1 MTRRL
6 TKTNLFTRR
15 LVCLPG
21 LFLCSEGFAGTF
33 IFAGE
38 LNGVDLVAHPASY
51 TGQGGTLTV
60 RVCIVPN
67 SANAAV
73 MEIPVQNNINIYNR
87 LQPTTGNLVSGG
99 NNNIPSGQVVDFES
113 VALHELGH
121 CIGLAH
127 VNAASES
134 GLTGNNQNYT
144 KATDGSNNLFDIG
157 AGADGT
163 IGSNDD
169 VRGDDV
175 NLHWYRKSNN
185 NPFTIDNTV
194 DSSTYARD
202 LSDLPTGHNFA
213 TNADRTV
220 AINLGYPSTEAVM
233 QQLTFF
239 DEAQRTLTHD
249 DVATLRYAASGK
261 NEVAGNNDDYTINL
275 EYGGINNSNCDINLK
290 FDNSQTGFAVCQAG
304 GSFLPGSEHIRITS
318 ANIFFNTG
326 FSWFFNTDT
335 VNQTPVLAQ
344 IGDQPVN
351 EGQSASINLSATNP
365 DGDTQTFNA
374 TGLPAF
380 ATLTDHG
387 NDTATLDIDP
397 LSGDAGTYTVTIRAT
412 DNGLPALEDSEIF
425 DIIVS
430 SPIVDS
436 DGDGLSDATEAVL
449 GTNPNNADT
458 DGDGL
463 ADGAGGIVPLAALPG
478 GVDVD
483 GDGFVDGEQDLGTD
497 PTQSNIGD
505 IAPLGSPDGQI
516 NAGDLVVMIR
526 LLTGLES
533 PTALE
538 SVLAD
543 INGDGQLNVADLLLL
558 QKAVLAGTAP

>member
-6 TKTNLFTRR
+6 IKTNLFTGL

-21 LFLCSEGFAGTF
+21 LFLCSKGFAGTF

-38 LNGVDLVAHPASY
+38 SNGVDVVAHPTSY

-60 RVCIVPN
+60 RVCIAPS
-67 SANAAV
+67 SANATA

-99 NNNIPSGQVVDFES
+99 NNNIPSGQLDFES

-134 GLTGNNQNYT
+134 GLTGNNKNYT
-144 KATDGSNNLFDIG
+144 KATNGSNNQFDINP
-157 AGADGT
+157 GADGV

-169 VRGDDV
+169 IRGDDV

-185 NPFTIDNTV
+185 NPFTIDTTV
-194 DSSTYARD
+194 DSNTYARD
-202 LSDLPTGHNFA
+202 LSDLPTGHSFA

-220 AINLGYPSTEAVM
+220 ASNSGYPGTESVM

-249 DVATLRYAASGK
+249 DVATLLYAASGK

-275 EYGGINNSNCDINLK
+275 EYGGISNSNCDINLK
-290 FDNSQTGFAVCQAG
+290 FDNSQTGFAVCQTG
-304 GSFLPGSEHIRITS
+304 GAFLPGSDHIRITS

-326 FSWFFNTDT
+326 FNWFFNTDT
-335 VNQTPVLAQ
+335 ANQAV
-344 IGDQPVN
+344 D
-351 EGQSASINLSATNP
+351 
-365 DGDTQTFNA
+365 
-374 TGLPAF
+374 
-380 ATLTDHG
+380 
-387 NDTATLDIDP
+387 
-397 LSGDAGTYTVTIRAT
+397 T
-412 DNGLPALEDSEIF
+412 DN
-425 DIIVS
+425 
-430 SPIVDS
+430 
-436 DGDGLSDATEAVL
+436 DGLSDATEAVL
-449 GTNPNNADT
+449 GTDPNNADT

-478 GVDVD
+478 GVDTD
-483 GDGFVDGEQDLGTD
+483 GDGFVDGEQDFGTD
-497 PTQSNIGD
+497 PLASNAGD
-505 IAPLGSPDGQI
+505 VAPRGAPDNVLNAGDAVVLTRLVTGIITADALETVLADLNNDSQI
-516 NAGDLVVMIR
+516 NA
-526 LLTGLES
+526 
-533 PTALE
+533 
-538 SVLAD
+538 
-543 INGDGQLNVADLLLL
+543 ADLLLL
-558 QKAVLAGTAP
+558 QQLLLATP

>member
-1 MTRRL
+1 MRL
-6 TKTNLFTRR
+6 

-21 LFLCSEGFAGTF
+21 LFLYTKGFAGTF

-38 LNGVDLVAHPASY
+38 SNGVDTVAHPTSY

-60 RVCIVPN
+60 RVCIAPN

-87 LQPTTGNLVSGG
+87 LQPTTGNLGSGG
-99 NNNIPSGQVVDFES
+99 NNNIPSGQVDFES

-144 KATDGSNNLFDIG
+144 RATDGSNNHFDINP
-157 AGADGT
+157 GADGI

-169 VRGDDV
+169 IRGDDV

-185 NPFTIDNTV
+185 NPFTIANTV

-202 LSDLPTGHNFA
+202 LSDLPTGHSFA
-213 TNADRTV
+213 TIADRTV
-220 AINLGYPSTEAVM
+220 ASNTGYPNTEAVM
-233 QQLTFF
+233 QQGTFS

-261 NEVAGNNDDYTINL
+261 NEVSGNNDDYTINL
-275 EYGGINNSNCDINLK
+275 EYGGISNSNCDINLN
-290 FDNSQTGFAVCQAG
+290 FDSSQTGFAVCQTG
-304 GSFLPGSEHIRITS
+304 GAFLPGSDHIRITS

-335 VNQTPVLAQ
+335 VNQAPVLAQ
-344 IGDQPVN
+344 IGNQPVN

-365 DGDTQTFNA
+365 DGDTQTFSA
-374 TGLPAF
+374 TGLPGF
-380 ATLTDHG
+380 ATLTDHS

-397 LSGDAGTYTVTIRAT
+397 LSGNAGTYTVTITVT
-412 DNGLPALEDSEIF
+412 DNGLPALEDSETF

-430 SPIVDS
+430 PLVVDS
-436 DGDGLSDATEAVL
+436 DGDGLSDAAEAVL
-449 GTNPNNADT
+449 GTDPNNADT

-478 GVDVD
+478 GVDTD
-483 GDGFVDGEQDLGTD
+483 GDGFVDGEQDFGTD
-497 PTQSNIGD
+497 PLASNVGD
-505 IAPLGSPDGQI
+505 VAPRGAPDSALNAGDAMVLTRLVTGIITADALETVLADLNNDSQI
-516 NAGDLVVMIR
+516 NA
-526 LLTGLES
+526 
-533 PTALE
+533 
-538 SVLAD
+538 
-543 INGDGQLNVADLLLL
+543 ADLLLL
-558 QKAVLAGTAP
+558 QQLLLAAP

>member
-6 TKTNLFTRR
+6 TKTNLFTGL

-21 LFLCSEGFAGTF
+21 LFLSSKGFAGTF

-38 LNGVDLVAHPASY
+38 SYGVDVVAHPTSY

-60 RVCIVPN
+60 RVCIAPS
-67 SANAAV
+67 SANATA

-99 NNNIPSGQVVDFES
+99 NNNIPSGQLDFES

-134 GLTGNNQNYT
+134 RLTGNNQNYT
-144 KATDGSNNLFDIG
+144 RATAGSNNQFDINP
-157 AGADGT
+157 GADGV

-169 VRGDDV
+169 IRGDDV

-185 NPFTIDNTV
+185 NPFTIDTTV

-202 LSDLPTGHNFA
+202 LSDLPTGHSFA

-220 AINLGYPSTEAVM
+220 ASNSGYPGTESVM

-249 DVATLRYAASGK
+249 DVATLLYAASGK

-275 EYGGINNSNCDINLK
+275 EYGGISNSNCDINLK
-290 FDNSQTGFAVCQAG
+290 FDNSQTGFAVCQTG
-304 GSFLPGSEHIRITS
+304 GVFLSGSDHISITS

-326 FSWFFNTDT
+326 FNWFFNTDT
-335 VNQTPVLAQ
+335 TKQAV
-344 IGDQPVN
+344 D
-351 EGQSASINLSATNP
+351 
-365 DGDTQTFNA
+365 
-374 TGLPAF
+374 
-380 ATLTDHG
+380 
-387 NDTATLDIDP
+387 
-397 LSGDAGTYTVTIRAT
+397 T
-412 DNGLPALEDSEIF
+412 DN
-425 DIIVS
+425 
-430 SPIVDS
+430 
-436 DGDGLSDATEAVL
+436 DGLSDATEAVL
-449 GTNPNNADT
+449 GTAPNNADT

-463 ADGAGGIVPLAALPG
+463 ADGAGGIVPLATLPG
-478 GVDVD
+478 GIDTD
-483 GDGFVDGEQDLGTD
+483 GDGFVDGEQDFGTD
-497 PTQSNIGD
+497 PLASNAGD
-505 IAPLGSPDGQI
+505 VAPRGAPDSVLNAGDAVVLTRLVTGIITADTLETVLADLNNDSQI
-516 NAGDLVVMIR
+516 NA
-526 LLTGLES
+526 
-533 PTALE
+533 
-538 SVLAD
+538 
-543 INGDGQLNVADLLLL
+543 ADLLLL
-558 QKAVLAGTAP
+558 QQLLLTTP

>member
-1 MTRRL
+1 
-6 TKTNLFTRR
+6 
-15 LVCLPG
+15 LPG
-21 LFLCSEGFAGTF
+21 LFLCSKGFAGTF

-38 LNGVDLVAHPASY
+38 ANGVNAVTHPTSY

-67 SANAAV
+67 SANAAA
-73 MEIPVQNNINIYNR
+73 MAIPVQNNINIYNR

-99 NNNIPSGQVVDFES
+99 NNNIPSGQIDFES

-134 GLTGNNQNYT
+134 GLSGNNQNYT
-144 KATDGSNNLFDIG
+144 KATDGSNNLFDINP
-157 AGADGT
+157 GADGI

-169 VRGDDV
+169 IRGDDV

-220 AINLGYPSTEAVM
+220 ASNSGYPNTEAVM

-249 DVATLRYAASGK
+249 DVATLLYAASGK
-261 NEVAGNNDDYTINL
+261 NEVAGNNDDYTIDL
-275 EYGGINNSNCDINLK
+275 EYGGISNSNCDINLK
-290 FDNSQTGFAVCQAG
+290 FDNSQTGFAVCQTG
-304 GSFLPGSEHIRITS
+304 GSFLPGSDHIRITS

-326 FSWFFNTDT
+326 FNWFFNNDT
-335 VNQTPVLAQ
+335 VNQAPVLAQ
-344 IGDQPVN
+344 IGNQPVN

-365 DGDTQTFNA
+365 DGDTQTFSA
-374 TGLPAF
+374 TGLPGF
-380 ATLTDHG
+380 ATLTDHS

-397 LSGDAGTYTVTIRAT
+397 LSGDAGTYTVTIRVT
-412 DNGLPALEDSEIF
+412 DNGLPALEDSETF

-430 SPIVDS
+430 APIVDS

-463 ADGAGGIVPLAALPG
+463 ADGTGGIVPLAALPG
-478 GVDVD
+478 GVDGD

-543 INGDGQLNVADLLLL
+543 IKDDGQLNVADLLLL
-558 QKAVLAGTAP
+558 QKAVLAGTVP

>member
-1 MTRRL
+1 MNT
-6 TKTNLFTRR
+6 
-15 LVCLPG
+15 
-21 LFLCSEGFAGTF
+21 
-33 IFAGE
+33 
-38 LNGVDLVAHPASY
+38 VAHPTSY

-67 SANAAV
+67 SANAAAMV
-73 MEIPVQNNINIYNR
+73 IPVQNNINIYNR

-99 NNNIPSGQVVDFES
+99 NNNIPSGQLDFES

-134 GLTGNNQNYT
+134 SLTGNNQNYT
-144 KATDGSNNLFDIG
+144 KATDGSNNLFDINP
-157 AGADGT
+157 GADGI
-163 IGSNDD
+163 IGSSDD
-169 VRGDDV
+169 IRGDDV

-194 DSSTYARD
+194 DSGTYARD
-202 LSDLPTGHNFA
+202 LSDLPTGHSFA

-220 AINLGYPSTEAVM
+220 ASNSGYPNTEAVM

-249 DVATLRYAASGK
+249 DVATLLYAASGK

-275 EYGGINNSNCDINLK
+275 EYGGISNSNCDINLK
-290 FDNSQTGFAVCQAG
+290 FDNSQTGFAVCQAE
-304 GSFLPGSEHIRITS
+304 GSTLPGSDHIRITS

-335 VNQTPVLAQ
+335 VNQAPVLAQ
-344 IGDQPVN
+344 VGNQPVN

-365 DGDTQTFNA
+365 DGDTQTFSA
-374 TGLPAF
+374 TGLPGF
-380 ATLTDHG
+380 ATLTDHS

-397 LSGDAGTYTVTIRAT
+397 LSGDAGTYSVTIRVT
-412 DNGLPALEDSEIF
+412 DNGLPALEDSETF

-430 SPIVDS
+430 PPILDS
-436 DGDGLSDATEAVL
+436 DGDGLSDATEVVL
-449 GTNPNNADT
+449 GTDPNNADT

-463 ADGAGGIVPLAALPG
+463 ADGAGGIVPLAVLPG

-483 GDGFVDGEQDLGTD
+483 GDGFIDGEQDLGTD

-526 LLTGLES
+526 LLTGLEL

-543 INGDGQLNVADLLLL
+543 IKADGQLNVADLLLL
-558 QKAVLAGTAP
+558 QKAVLAGATP